1 MKEVKNFICLVDSHR
16 DARSKYM
23 KPRATAGRY
32 RVGAKT
38 EKEAEK
44 LLREAI
50 GFGSIK
56 VYYETNP
63 QDYPTDGPNV
73 KYKEVVKCIY
83 GPEWINGS
91 RWIYEKPKHATAQQ
105 NKN

>member
-1 MKEVKNFICLVDSHR
+1 MKEVKNYICIVDGHR
-16 DARSKYM
+16 DLRSQYM

-44 LLREAI
+44 LLRAAI

-56 VYYETNP
+56 ICYETNP
-63 QDYPTDGPNV
+63 QDYPTDRHPV

-83 GPEWINGS
+83 GSELVNGS

-105 NKN
+105 HKN

>member
-63 QDYPTDGPNV
+63 QDYPTDGPHV

-83 GPEWINGS
+83 GPEWVNGS
-91 RWIYEKPKHATAQQ
+91 RWIYEKPKHATARQ